1 MLRTTIKKTVL
12 VFLMTSFGVSTAL
25 AEQQGTTPWLV
36 RLRLLDIATQKSN
49 DTGLAGGAPSD
60 SIQVGGRMQ
69 PDVDVT
75 YFFTPHWATELV
87 LSYPVSHSVSLS
99 GGNIGSFQELPPT
112 LNAQYHFDSMGK
124 FTPYLGAGVTYM
136 RTFNTSLVSGL
147 SLTQN
152 NFGPDVEAGVDY
164 ALDQHWSLNADIK
177 QVFINVGVTNGAGGT
192 FNLHPNPTLI
202 GVGVGYHF

>member
-1 MLRTTIKKTVL
+1 MKHIVRKTVL
-12 VFLMTSFGVSTAL
+12 ASVITAMGISM
-25 AEQQGTTPWLV
+25 AYADQQGTTPWLV
-36 RLRLLDIATQKSN
+36 RVRLLDIATQKSN
-49 DTGLAGGAPSD
+49 DSGLAGGVAAD
-60 SIQVGGRMQ
+60 SMQVGGRLQ

-75 YFFTPHWATELV
+75 YFFNPHWAAELV
-87 LSYPVSHSVSLS
+87 LSYPVSHSVSLN

-124 FTPYLGAGVTYM
+124 FTPYVGAGLTYM
-136 RTFNTSLVSGL
+136 RTFNTNLISGL
-147 SLTQN
+147 GLTQN
-152 NFGPDVEAGVDY
+152 NFGPDVEVGLDY

-192 FNLHPNPTLI
+192 FNLHPDPTLF